1 MTFLSP
7 SVLFALAAVSIPII
21 IHLFSKFKTHNV
33 EFSTIRFIKAL
44 EHETIR
50 NIKIKQWLILLLR
63 MLMIFA
69 LVLLFARPVLEGFI
83 PGWMGAE
90 LESRVVIVMDNSAS
104 MSTII
109 EGESRLSRSKKSLI
123 NMLELFGENT
133 SFDLYQTNPPKK
145 LFTGEIDFRAIKS
158 ITNAIPPTASN
169 DNIWTFVDSSLSQVK
184 TSEPNKECIIFSDF
198 QTWPEPIQNKKRL
211 KNDWRYYLVS
221 QGEIQDNLSI
231 LNVKSMSRV
240 KTKDQLIKLNTRI
253 VNNGKLPKKNIPIEL
268 FFDQQRVGQVVTEF
282 SPETSKD
289 FLFQAFPTG
298 NRMIHSVIQLPPDDF
313 ALDNQQIMNLPI
325 IHEINCVLFSSSID
339 DIFMLKTALNAIDE
353 KEAFLSIDTRIQPEL
368 KRLFLGDA
376 DVAIFHNPGVLSEKS
391 IKELQTF
398 LEKGGGVIWFAGG
411 QKNQDEAL
419 AELGIPASKS
429 VVELNSGYFQT
440 QPSSEFFNLFQDL
453 NVRRLDREMPEV
465 FKYDKIST
473 QSNDQIL
480 ITLNHDEPFLLERS
494 LESGQLF
501 YFSSLIDLRWN
512 DFAMRGSFIPILHK
526 LLLLSGTDEMNSNSV
541 WVNEPKWIALNHKLL
556 RNTWELFT
564 PNGSKEK
571 LIPDYQKK
579 GLRIQNTS
587 ELGSYTVYSDGQ
599 LFTSFATLLHPDEIP
614 SNPPKQAQLLS
625 FFPDDNAKWLEN
637 SHAFKQVFNEARHG
651 KSLWKTFLLIVM
663 IAFLGETLLSRGSGE
678 VLKKIKVGGPKGTKK

>member
-1 MTFLSP
+1 
-7 SVLFALAAVSIPII
+7 
-21 IHLFSKFKTHNV
+21 
-33 EFSTIRFIKAL
+33 
-44 EHETIR
+44 
-50 NIKIKQWLILLLR
+50 
-63 MLMIFA
+63 
-69 LVLLFARPVLEGFI
+69 
-83 PGWMGAE
+83 
-90 LESRVVIVMDNSAS
+90 
-104 MSTII
+104 
-109 EGESRLSRSKKSLI
+109 
-123 NMLELFGENT
+123 
-133 SFDLYQTNPPKK
+133 
-145 LFTGEIDFRAIKS
+145 
-158 ITNAIPPTASN
+158 
-169 DNIWTFVDSSLSQVK
+169 
-184 TSEPNKECIIFSDF
+184 
-198 QTWPEPIQNKKRL
+198 
-211 KNDWRYYLVS
+211 
-221 QGEIQDNLSI
+221 
-231 LNVKSMSRV
+231 
-240 KTKDQLIKLNTRI
+240 
-253 VNNGKLPKKNIPIEL
+253 
-268 FFDQQRVGQVVTEF
+268 
-282 SPETSKD
+282 
-289 FLFQAFPTG
+289 
-298 NRMIHSVIQLPPDDF
+298 
-313 ALDNQQIMNLPI
+313 
-325 IHEINCVLFSSSID
+325 
-339 DIFMLKTALNAIDE
+339 
-353 KEAFLSIDTRIQPEL
+353 
-368 KRLFLGDA
+368 
-376 DVAIFHNPGVLSEKS
+376 
-391 IKELQTF
+391 
-398 LEKGGGVIWFAGG
+398 
-411 QKNQDEAL
+411 
-419 AELGIPASKS
+419 
-429 VVELNSGYFQT
+429 
-440 QPSSEFFNLFQDL
+440 
-453 NVRRLDREMPEV
+453 MPEV